1 MQRREWLA
9 PPRRSA
15 KEEAAQSSDAS
26 AQPHPPGIAEYVA
39 RFVFS
44 TILFGAIG
52 FLFSSWFPVALGVFL
67 FFTNDEFIEWT
78 LQKVGIRFVPDTLG
92 PEFIKAF
99 VFFTGLWM
107 LLAYWQDS
115 APAWLSPSLPAG
127 ISWLFIAGA
136 ALGCA
141 VLKITS
147 VAIVK
152 KLLPQF
158 GIEIARGRQSWA
170 ILVVLGV
177 LIALVILAFHL
188 FGF

>member
-26 AQPHPPGIAEYVA
+26 GQPQGVVEYIV

-44 TILFGAIG
+44 MIFFGVMG
-52 FLFSSWFPVALGVFL
+52 LWFSSWFPVALGLFF
-67 FFTNDEFIEWT
+67 FFTNDEFIEWG
-78 LQKVGIRFVPDTLG
+78 LQKVGIRLGPDKLG

-99 VFFTGLWM
+99 VFLFGLGI
-107 LLAYWQDS
+107 LLAYWRDS
-115 APAWLSPSLPAG
+115 APAWLSPWLLPGA
-127 ISWLFIAGA
+127 SWYFIAGA

-141 VLKITS
+141 VLKLVS
-147 VAIVK
+147 VAVVK

-158 GIEIARGRQSWA
+158 GVEIAPGRQGLA

-177 LIALVILAFHL
+177 LIGLFVLALHL
-188 FGF
+188 FG